1 MRTMTTVHM
10 PRDDG
15 LQYDYLSRGQ
25 AVLLLATLRIAFWGG
40 IIGVIYFGMASHLG

>member
-1 MRTMTTVHM
+1 VAAHM

-25 AVLLLATLRIAFWGG
+25 AVLLIATLSLAFWAAV
-40 IIGVIYFGMASHLG
+40 IGVIYFGMVSYLG